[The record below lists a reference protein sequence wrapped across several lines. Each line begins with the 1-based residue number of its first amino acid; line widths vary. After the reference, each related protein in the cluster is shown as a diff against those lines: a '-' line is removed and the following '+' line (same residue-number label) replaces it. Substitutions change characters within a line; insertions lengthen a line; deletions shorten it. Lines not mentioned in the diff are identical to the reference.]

1 MRAQPGPLASWCYRN
16 KQRLPFSVR
25 PESTLSTASK
35 RNEEVVAGLLRA
47 STVRVFLRPDQIPSV
62 VLHRVRSAEIERDQ
76 VGRLLA
82 SKLLY
87 NPEIGMIIQVSRLAA
102 SLAVR
107 RPIYH

>member
-1 MRAQPGPLASWCYRN
+1 M
-16 KQRLPFSVR
+16 
-25 PESTLSTASK
+25 
-35 RNEEVVAGLLRA
+35 AGLLRA

-82 SKLLY
+82 SKSLY
-87 NPEIGMIIQVSRLAA
+87 NPEIGMITQVSRLAA